1 MKRHALALLI
11 SALVHLGLLALVLAD
26 VEPLPGEPVKEP
38 RLSVRLQMS
47 QPAPVAETSPAQKPQ
62 PRPEPE
68 LAVAFE
74 AEPIQVA
81 PPPSPKAKPK
91 PKSKPKPESKP
102 EPEPLPKVRSAEPV
116 NSPPATEKHTV
127 ATPLPLAPSVDS
139 DLLRRLEDDYK
150 AALRRAIEEHKRYP
164 RQAVR
169 LRREGEVVVGFTLR
183 RDGVV
188 EALRIVA
195 GSGSPLLDKAAL
207 AAVEKISGR
216 LPFPEALQRRQWD
229 FTLPISYSLH

>member
-1 MKRHALALLI
+1 MKRHALAFLI
-11 SALVHLGLLALVLAD
+11 SAVVHLGLLVMVLAD

-47 QPAPVAETSPAQKPQ
+47 QSAPAAETAPAQKPE

-68 LAVAFE
+68 PAVAFE
-74 AEPIQVA
+74 AEPVQVA

-91 PKSKPKPESKP
+91 SKPKPEPKP
-102 EPEPLPKVRSAEPV
+102 KPKPLPKVRSAEPV
-116 NSPPATEKHTV
+116 NSPPPTEKHTV
-127 ATPLPLAPSVDS
+127 ATSLPLAPSVDS

-150 AALRRAIEEHKRYP
+150 AALRRAIEDHKRYP

-195 GSGSPLLDKAAL
+195 GSGSRLLDKAAL